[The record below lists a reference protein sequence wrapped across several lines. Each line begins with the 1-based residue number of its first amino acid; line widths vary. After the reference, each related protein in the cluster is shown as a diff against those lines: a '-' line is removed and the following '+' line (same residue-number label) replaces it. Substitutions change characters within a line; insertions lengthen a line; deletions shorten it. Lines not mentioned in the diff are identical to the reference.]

1 MMAGFALRAFLW
13 VHTDT
18 NEAGSSYLIVSTTR
32 RCTRNISTGAKM
44 KRMTTLAVTIGFVL
58 TGTTLL
64 EVVQPRG
71 LPNTTTS

>member
-32 RCTRNISTGAKM
+32 RCTRITGAKM
-44 KRMTTLAVTIGFVL
+44 KRMTTLAGTIGFVL

>member
-1 MMAGFALRAFLW
+1 
-13 VHTDT
+13 
-18 NEAGSSYLIVSTTR
+18 
-32 RCTRNISTGAKM
+32 M